1 MLVGHLRRVNIPF
14 VHYIS
19 TSTFHAEHHQDADHN
34 FGFYTL
40 IWDRLFVTLSPDYV
54 RDFTLAR
61 SYDAE
66 VP

>member
-1 MLVGHLRRVNIPF
+1 VLVGHLRRVNIPF

-40 IWDRLFVTLSPDYV
+40 IWDRLFVTL
-54 RDFTLAR
+54 
-61 SYDAE
+61 
-66 VP
+66 